1 MTHPVSD
8 PKDPLLK
15 LLKLQTPA
23 SRIKPP
29 MLVGGLNPCE
39 KYEFVIWGLGMMKF
53 PIYGNIKSY
62 PYQLNIHH
70 HPIAYYS
77 PGIISPNKPS
87 FYVIMAVCQNLV
99 PLVNI
104 KISWDLWMFIPLKM
118 VLIGIDPYPVVK
130 VTDSHSH
137 PMFTIAIG
145 IYRY

>member
-1 MTHPVSD
+1 
-8 PKDPLLK
+8 
-15 LLKLQTPA
+15 
-23 SRIKPP
+23 
-29 MLVGGLNPCE
+29 
-39 KYEFVIWGLGMMKF
+39 MMKF